1 MLNRD
6 IGFSKIRWHGCQLVP
21 LEEPM
26 NYFTWEQYSHLQKK
40 ANRLSIQA
48 AYAKLLNLS
57 GRDKVNLLIT
67 KIVDGERVFIGELN
81 RKITSGLEVIIP
93 KEFVDKHKLTSDD
106 QLVITVIPV

>member
-1 MLNRD
+1 
-6 IGFSKIRWHGCQLVP
+6 
-21 LEEPM
+21 M